1 MDRVGTAKVS
11 PLQSQHDRIAVE
23 FRPADGETET
33 LQRSKRWKFCIKR
46 VIANVT
52 KKWRPRVG
60 NSLMSAKHR
69 KASVLQA
76 PEGISPKAP
85 TRSLCIRLQWC
96 ALPIE
101 GSFYAGDFLSERVD
115 FSSSIR
121 GRSVDSTIPMEES
134 D

>member
-1 MDRVGTAKVS
+1 MDRVGTAEVS
-11 PLQSQHDRIAVE
+11 LHQSQHDRIAVE
-23 FRPADGETET
+23 FCAADGETET

-60 NSLMSAKHR
+60 NSLISAKHR
-69 KASVLQA
+69 NASGLLA

-85 TRSLCIRLQWC
+85 MRSLCIRLQWC

-101 GSFYAGDFLSERVD
+101 GCFYASDFLSERVA
-115 FSSSIR
+115 FSSSVR
-121 GRSVDSTIPMEES
+121 DRSVKSTIPIGES
-134 D
+134 E

>member
-1 MDRVGTAKVS
+1 MGVLVLIPYGNEYEYKHSDLVERRQSSCLIVLEICSKLGCNGSGRHCEGLAT
-11 PLQSQHDRIAVE
+11 QSQHDRIAVE
-23 FRPADGETET
+23 VRPADGETET

-69 KASVLQA
+69 NASVLQA

-85 TRSLCIRLQWC
+85 TRSFCVRLQ
-96 ALPIE
+96 
-101 GSFYAGDFLSERVD
+101 
-115 FSSSIR
+115 
-121 GRSVDSTIPMEES
+121 
-134 D
+134 